1 LSDESSPPC
10 FVLSAPSG
18 AGKTT
23 LAQAVLQRVEKLV
36 RTISWT
42 TRPPRLGEIDGT
54 DYVFASQ
61 EVFDANEDA
70 GGFLESASVH
80 GFCYGTP
87 TDEVQRILGEGSAPL
102 MVIDV
107 QGAEAVRQR
116 LPDPVTIFVLP
127 PSRRVLERRL
137 GGRDGADPTS
147 DETLRRRLGVAA
159 EEIAQFVRYDYVVI
173 NDEFDRAVRELEAIL
188 VAELCRQPRR
198 RKFAREILESFR

>member
-1 LSDESSPPC
+1 MSDESSPPC

-23 LAQAVLQRVEKLV
+23 LAQAVLKRVEKLT
-36 RTISWT
+36 RTVSWT
-42 TRPPRLGEIDGT
+42 TRAPRPGEVDGV
-54 DYVFASQ
+54 DYTFVTQ
-61 EVFDANEDA
+61 EAFNANEGS
-70 GGFLESASVH
+70 GGFLESALVH
-80 GFCYGTP
+80 GSSYGTP
-87 TDEVQRILGEGSAPL
+87 TDEVKRILAEGSAPL

-116 LPDPVTIFVLP
+116 LSDPVTIFVLP
-127 PSRRVLERRL
+127 PSRRVLEQRL
-137 GGRDGADPTS
+137 GGRDGADPAN

-188 VAELCRQPRR
+188 VAESCRQPRR
-198 RKFAREILESFR
+198 GRSAREILESFR